1 MRYTN
6 KTNKLSYTLF
16 RAQLSRA
23 NFLRRALT
31 CVLATPVLFSGA
43 AIAGIYP
50 VVIPDASNAGVGD
63 NLAPRLDRSNTCV
76 KEGSLDLLESIQG
89 RSSVPAVDG
98 GRLSISPEAVST
110 IRASLQPDSRTDL
123 EPSLTQLEQ
132 QLADEIGNRLVEV
145 SRIPNSP
152 SDVRSAISSTN
163 RLINSLDSQQL
174 DAASQSPTFLSLLQL
189 LQNASKML
197 NSGVS
202 IGCTEGVGDFGLI
215 GLSPAPVPPS
225 VPQAPA
231 VPSLPQEPQTIES
244 TPPVEPAVQE
254 PIRGLW

>member
-98 GRLSISPEAVST
+98 GRLSILPGAVST
-110 IRASLQPDSRTDL
+110 IRNSLEANSRTDL
-123 EPSLTQLEQ
+123 EANLTELERQLT
-132 QLADEIGNRLVEV
+132 DEIGNRLVAV

-163 RLINSLDSQQL
+163 RFINSLNSQQL
-174 DAASQSPTFLSLLQL
+174 ALASQSPTFLSLLQL

-197 NSGVS
+197 NSGIN
-202 IGCTEGVGDFGLI
+202 IGCSEGVGDFGLL
-215 GLSPAPVPPS
+215 GLQPVPVPPRA
-225 VPQAPA
+225 PQEPA
-231 VPSLPQEPQTIES
+231 VPPLPPEQTTAPI
-244 TPPVEPAVQE
+244 PPVEPAVQE